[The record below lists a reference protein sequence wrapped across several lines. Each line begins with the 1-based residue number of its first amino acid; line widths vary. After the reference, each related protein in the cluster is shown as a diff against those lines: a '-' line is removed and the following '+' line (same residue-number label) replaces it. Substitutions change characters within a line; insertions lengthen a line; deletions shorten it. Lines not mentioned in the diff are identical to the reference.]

1 MNGKALWILKSRH
14 LLWMLPLGL
23 LSGLGLAM
31 TQPGIWLI
39 GWIAFSFL
47 FLLAFALLTFL
58 HRWAGGGRPLAWM
71 ITFALVLR
79 LVVGVGTYL
88 ALPVDG
94 YDEPDDRA
102 GFVYTDAHNRD
113 DQAWELAVS
122 DQPVLSAFNRKFHS
136 DQYGGLLA
144 FITLVYRLL
153 SPDAHRPLLP
163 VVLTAIAGTIGIPF
177 FWKAAHQFFE
187 SRVALFS
194 SWILALYPESVLL
207 GSAVMREPYL
217 ITLSA
222 IALWGFASWQKEH
235 DRRAW
240 IWLAIGLAGMLL
252 VSPIAALMTLVIF
265 VGWLWFASERGN
277 FPWWVAVA
285 IVAVFV
291 AGLFLLSSSLN
302 RQGQFDTA
310 SPFGV
315 IAGFMREVVKFDVY
329 QLVGGSGWVQK
340 LFDEMP
346 AWMRL
351 PFVTLYGVLQ
361 PVLPAVFIEPTTL
374 TWRLIG
380 IGRAIGWYTMLP
392 LLVYAYIA
400 AWKNDNPRE
409 RFLCLWITFI
419 SWVWILMTALR
430 GGGDQWDNPRYRA
443 MLLVWQALAAGYALA
458 RFRLTSDAWFKRI
471 LLVELIFL
479 GFFTQW
485 YLSRYFH
492 IGGQLPFGVMVL
504 LIIGSSFIVL
514 IGGVWWDYR
523 RGRRA

>member
-1 MNGKALWILKSRH
+1 MIGRALGRLKSRH
-14 LLWMLPLGL
+14 MLWILPVGL

-31 TQPGIWLI
+31 IQPGIWLI
-39 GWIAFSFL
+39 GWVAFSFL
-47 FLLAFALLTFL
+47 FLLAFALLVFL

-71 ITFALVLR
+71 IALALALR
-79 LVVGVGTYL
+79 LFIGVGTYI
-88 ALPVDG
+88 ALPVGG

-102 GFVYTDAHNRD
+102 GFVFTDAHNRD

-122 DQPVLSAFNRKFHS
+122 DQPILSAFNRKFHS

-144 FITLVYRLL
+144 FISLAYRLL

-163 VVLTAIAGTIGIPF
+163 VVLTAIVGAIGIPF
-177 FWKAAHQFFE
+177 FWKAAYQFFE
-187 SRVALFS
+187 YRVALFS

-217 ITLSA
+217 ITFSA

-235 DRRAW
+235 DHRAW
-240 IWLAIGLAGMLL
+240 LWLSFGLAGMLL
-252 VSPIAALMTLVIF
+252 VSPIAALMTLLIF
-265 VGWLWFASERGN
+265 AGWLWFAGERGK

-285 IVAVFV
+285 IVAIFV

-315 IAGFMREVVKFDVY
+315 ISGFMREAIKFDVY
-329 QLVGGSGWVQK
+329 QLVDSSGWVQK

-351 PFVTLYGVLQ
+351 PFVTIYGVLQ

-380 IGRAIGWYTMLP
+380 IGRALGWYAMLP
-392 LLVYAYIA
+392 LLVYAFIA
-400 AWKNDNPRE
+400 AWENENPRE
-409 RFLCLWITFI
+409 RFLWIWVTSI
-419 SWVWILMTALR
+419 SWFWIFITALR

-443 MLLVWQALAAGYALA
+443 MLLVWQALAAGYALTH
-458 RFRLTSDAWFKRI
+458 FRLTSDAWFKRI
-471 LLVELIFL
+471 LLVEFIFL

-514 IGGVWWDYR
+514 VGGAWRDYSR
-523 RGRRA
+523 RRRA